1 MLAKLTDAA
10 SMFWLSLDSRERTLA
25 MYWSLFLLAQ
35 VAMAIGARERER
47 REEALLARVEEMIR
61 GAH

>member
-10 SMFWLSLDSRERTLA
+10 GMFWQSLDQRERTLV
-25 MYWSLFLLAQ
+25 MYGAAFLLAQ
-35 VAMAIGARERER
+35 VAVAVTARERER
-47 REEALLARVEEMIR
+47 REQALLGRVEEMIR